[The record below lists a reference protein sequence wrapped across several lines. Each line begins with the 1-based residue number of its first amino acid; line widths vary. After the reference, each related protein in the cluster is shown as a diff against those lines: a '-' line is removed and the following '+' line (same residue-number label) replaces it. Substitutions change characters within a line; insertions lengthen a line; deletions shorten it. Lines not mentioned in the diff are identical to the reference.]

1 MKFTF
6 TYESTSWND
15 CYKPY
20 YLIDN
25 RRVSEGY
32 FNYMISYCE
41 YKRMNYNSS
50 SLITKNNRYKSTFY
64 YD

>member
-6 TYESTSWND
+6 TYEPTSWNSF
-15 CYKPY
+15 YKPY
-20 YLIDN
+20 YFIDN

-41 YKRMNYNSS
+41 FKRMNYNSS
-50 SLITKNNRYKSTFY
+50 SLIIKNNRHKSIFY

>member
-20 YLIDN
+20 YFIND
-25 RRVSEGY
+25 RRVSGDY
-32 FNYMISYCE
+32 FVYMISYC
-41 YKRMNYNSS
+41 KFTKMNYNNS
-50 SLITKNNRYKSTFY
+50 SLIIKNKRYKSTFY